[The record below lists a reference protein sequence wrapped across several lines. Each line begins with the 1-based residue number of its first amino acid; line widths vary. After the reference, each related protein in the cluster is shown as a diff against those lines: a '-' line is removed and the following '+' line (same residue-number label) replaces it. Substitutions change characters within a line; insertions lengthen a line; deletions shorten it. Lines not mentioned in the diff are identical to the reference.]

1 MAKGGERL
9 PRSQDQV
16 ARTCFG
22 RSSSHRTYSRYCCSF
37 APSNR
42 GVNFTILLLTFAPHF
57 FEIFL
62 LFIIACTFPPSPF
75 RRRSLL
81 AGRTPPP
88 LFHILGGGGGGG
100 GLLDSPPE
108 REDSLSLS
116 LSFFFVSLSRLLFP
130 LSLPRSARQ
139 VPLVASGHEDKREG
153 PEGFFRLVF
162 SPLLSLSLKGRP
174 RRALHKREK
183 FRPPSI
189 PSFRQQ
195 YCIGQ

>member
-42 GVNFTILLLTFAPHF
+42 GVNFTFLLLTFAPHF
-57 FEIFL
+57 FDIFL

-81 AGRTPPP
+81 ARRTPPP

-116 LSFFFVSLSRLLFP
+116 LLRLSLSSSFP
-130 LSLPRSARQ
+130 PFTPSIRPPSPSCCFGPRGQ
-139 VPLVASGHEDKREG
+139 KRRTR
-153 PEGFFRLVF
+153 GFFRLVF
-162 SPLLSLSLKGRP
+162 SCSLSLKG
-174 RRALHKREK
+174 RALHKREK

>member
-1 MAKGGERL
+1 M
-9 PRSQDQV
+9 
-16 ARTCFG
+16 
-22 RSSSHRTYSRYCCSF
+22 
-37 APSNR
+37 
-42 GVNFTILLLTFAPHF
+42 FAPHF
-57 FEIFL
+57 FDIFL

-81 AGRTPPP
+81 AGRTPPLP

-100 GLLDSPPE
+100 GLDSPPE

-116 LSFFFVSLSRLLFP
+116 LSLSSSSLS
-130 LSLPRSARQ
+130 
-139 VPLVASGHEDKREG
+139 
-153 PEGFFRLVF
+153 LVF
-162 SPLLSLSLKGRP
+162 SPPFPSPTPSIRPPSPSCCFWSRGQKRRTRGFFSPGFFPALSLSLKG
-174 RRALHKREK
+174 RALHKREK